1 VTNKLENNGTSIHWH
16 GIRQWNTNDVDGV
29 NGVTECPLAP
39 GDSKTYT
46 FQATQFGTSWWHSHF
61 SAQYGDGVLGAIQ
74 INGPASANYDIDLGT
89 YLVQDWYYPTVFQ
102 IEDITTQNLQS
113 GQGPPPADNILING
127 TNKNAAGGGSYS
139 KVKLTKGKK
148 HRLRL
153 VNTSVDNM
161 IRVSLDNHA
170 FQVITA
176 DFVPI
181 HPYTTNWILLGI
193 GQRYDIII
201 NANQTSSNYW
211 FRAET
216 AQDCASSNNWHGRSI
231 FTYSDATEADPTT
244 NTTTIPNV
252 CKDEGPLV
260 PWWKTTVPSADFN
273 SQVKDMEIDINVEQV
288 TTNNQSI
295 VVWGVNLTAM
305 DVAWEKPTLE
315 YVIEGNTSYPA
326 TYNLV
331 ELPTPN
337 IWTYWIIQETEGTP
351 VPIPHPVHLH
361 GHDVCLQ
368 HSRQVHYIKL
378 TPFQFFV
385 LGTGTGVFNK
395 TSSPATLN
403 FNNPPRRDVTF
414 LPGQGWV
421 ALAFP
426 TDNPGAW

>member
-16 GIRQWNTNDVDGV
+16 GIRQWKTNDVDGV
-29 NGVTECPLAP
+29 NGITECPLAP

-89 YLVQDWYYPTVFQ
+89 YLVQDWYYSTVYQ

-127 TNKNAAGGGSYS
+127 TNKNAAGGGRYN

-161 IRVSLDNHA
+161 IRVSLDNHQ

-181 HPYTTNWILLGI
+181 HPFTANWILLGI
-193 GQRYDIII
+193 GQRYDVII
-201 NANQTSSNYW
+201 NANQTSDNYW

-252 CKDEGPLV
+252 CQDESPLV
-260 PWWKTTVPSADFN
+260 PWWKTTVPSADFD
-273 SQVKDMEIDINVEQV
+273 SQVQDMEVDINVEQV

-295 VVWGVNLTAM
+295 VIWGVNLTAI
-305 DVAWEKPTLE
+305 DIAWEKPTLE
-315 YVIEGNTSYPA
+315 YVVESNTSYPTA
-326 TYNLV
+326 YNLI

-337 IWTYWIIQETEGTP
+337 IWTYWIIQETDGTP

-361 GHDVCLQ
+361 GHDV
-368 HSRQVHYIKL
+368 
-378 TPFQFFV
+378 
-385 LGTGTGVFNK
+385 G
-395 TSSPATLN
+395 
-403 FNNPPRRDVTF
+403 
-414 LPGQGWV
+414 
-421 ALAFP
+421 
-426 TDNPGAW
+426 